1 MTKKLFAVEVTY
13 KAYAWAED
21 KFDAEGLVSEIV
33 DTESYPDIEIEE
45 VDSNVLDWDLGSCIY
60 HNENR
65 DIRLREVL
73 VSPRLA
79 TREENLDD

>member
-33 DTESYPDIEIEE
+33 DTESSPDIDIEE
-45 VDSNVLDWDLGSCIY
+45 VNSNVLDWDLGSCIY
-60 HNENR
+60 HNNTG
-65 DIRLREVL
+65 DILLSEVL
-73 VSPRLA
+73 ANVKLA
-79 TREENLDD
+79 